1 MKDNYLFIILLLLV
15 FAAIDFYVF
24 MGIRSLMQHS
34 SVLSRKTV
42 YIVYWCFSI
51 TVLATLAIYFFG
63 NGQHWSRLAKSL
75 LTGTQLFNFIP
86 KLFLLVFILLD
97 DIQRG
102 VRWVVSKLTVI
113 TANAPALQDVN
124 IPRSEFLIKT
134 GIIVAAIP
142 LVSVSYGMISG
153 AHDYRV
159 RKVKLPLK
167 NLPSSFHGMTIAQ
180 LSDIHSGSF
189 FRKKAVLGGVE
200 MLLKEKP
207 DLVFFTGDLVN
218 EKADELKEYIDI
230 FSKVKAPLG
239 VFSTLGNH
247 DYGEYVRWSS
257 ASAKAANLRDL
268 KEAHRIMGW
277 NLLNNQHHMLRQGSD
292 RLAIVGVENWGAGA
306 GWPKY
311 GNLRQALAGTEEAS
325 ARLLLSHDPSH
336 WDAQIRPMFPEVDVT
351 FSGHTHGFQFGI
363 EIGDFKWSP
372 VQYVYKQWAGLYKE
386 NDQMLYVN
394 RGFGFLG
401 FPGRIGMPP
410 EITIFELVKA

>member
-1 MKDNYLFIILLLLV
+1 MRDNYLFIILMLLV

-34 SVLSRKTV
+34 SVVSRKTV
-42 YIVYWCFSI
+42 YILYWCFSI
-51 TVLATLAIYFFG
+51 AVLATLALYFFG

-75 LTGTQLFNFIP
+75 LTGLQLFNFIP

-102 VRWVVSKLTVI
+102 VRWAVSKLTVI
-113 TANAPALQDVN
+113 SANTPALQDVN

-142 LVSVSYGMISG
+142 LVSVSYGMITG

-207 DLVFFTGDLVN
+207 DAIFFTGDLVN
-218 EKADELKEYIDI
+218 EKADELRDYLDI

-239 VFSTLGNH
+239 VYSTLGNH

-277 NLLNNQHHMLRQGSD
+277 NLLNNQHHMLKQGGD
-292 RLAIVGVENWGAGA
+292 QLAIVGVENWGAGS

-311 GNLRQALAGTEEAS
+311 GNLKQALTGTEEAS

-386 NDQMLYVN
+386 NEQMLYVN

>member
-1 MKDNYLFIILLLLV
+1 MRDNYLFVVLLLLV

-24 MGIRSLMQHS
+24 MGIRSLTREYS
-34 SVLSRKTV
+34 DLSRKII
-42 YIVYWCFSI
+42 YLLYWGFSF
-51 TVLATLAIYFFG
+51 TVLLVLAWYFFG
-63 NGQHWSRLAKSL
+63 DGQQWSRLAKSL
-75 LTGTQLFNFIP
+75 MMGLQLFSFIP
-86 KLFLLVFILLD
+86 KLFLAIFILLD
-97 DIQRG
+97 DMQRG
-102 VRWVVSKLTVI
+102 VRWIVSKLTVLS
-113 TANAPALQDVN
+113 ANSPVFQDVD

-134 GIIVAAIP
+134 GIIAATIP

-159 RKVKLPLK
+159 RRIKLPLK
-167 NLPSSFHGMTIAQ
+167 NLPAAFQGMTIAQ

-200 MLLKEKP
+200 MLLREKP

-218 EKADELKEYIDI
+218 EKASELRDYFDI

-239 VFSTLGNH
+239 VYSTLGNH
-247 DYGEYVRWSS
+247 DYGEYVRWPSKQ
-257 ASAKAANLRDL
+257 AKLNNLNDL
-268 KEAHRIMGW
+268 KEAHGRMGW
-277 NLLNNQHHMLRQGSD
+277 KLLNNEHHILEQDGE
-292 RLAIVGVENWGAGA
+292 RLAIVGVENWGAGP

-311 GNLRQALAGTEEAS
+311 GDLKQALLGTEDTA

-336 WDAQIRPMFPEVDVT
+336 WDARVRPMFPEVDVM

-386 NDQMLYVN
+386 NNQMLYVN

-401 FPGRIGMPP
+401 FPGRVGMPP
-410 EITIFELVKA
+410 EITLFELEKA